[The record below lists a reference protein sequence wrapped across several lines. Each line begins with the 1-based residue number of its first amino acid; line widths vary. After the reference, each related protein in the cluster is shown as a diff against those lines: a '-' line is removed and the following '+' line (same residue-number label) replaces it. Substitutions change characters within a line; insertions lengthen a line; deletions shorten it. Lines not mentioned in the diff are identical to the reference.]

1 MSMRAVE
8 LNHACAPKHDPWP
21 ARALL
26 VAGCLASIGLGMALH
41 DIDAKT
47 AMLEADA
54 SRLRHPRQETR
65 QSEAEAALQR
75 TEIAAVQTAM
85 AELALPWEQL
95 FRALESTRTPRVKL
109 LAMEP
114 NPRQRKLRIS
124 AAASDTQDI
133 LDYIQALDRQSMLED
148 VFLLRQERD
157 DDGNFIFSVD
167 AVWNVKP

>member
-1 MSMRAVE
+1 MSMRAVK
-8 LNHACAPKHDPWP
+8 LNHACAPKHNPWL

-26 VAGCLASIGLGMALH
+26 AAGCLASIGMSMAMH
-41 DIDAKT
+41 DVNTKA

-54 SRLRHPRQETR
+54 SRLRHPRQEIR

-75 TEIAAVQTAM
+75 TEMATVQKTM
-85 AELALPWEQL
+85 TELALPWEPL
-95 FRALESTRTPRVKL
+95 FQALESTHTPHVKL

-114 NPRQRKLRIS
+114 NPRQLKLRIS
-124 AAASDTQDI
+124 AAASETQDI
-133 LDYIQALDRQSMLED
+133 LDYIQALDRQPMLKD

-167 AVWNVKP
+167 AVWNVKS